1 MLLPLAG
8 NSSRGP
14 TPGTPNQADVLM
26 VYAAA
31 EGKVITKPSYTELN
45 LLARDLKWR

>member
-1 MLLPLAG
+1 MSLH
-8 NSSRGP
+8 REM
-14 TPGTPNQADVLM
+14 TQDVLM

-31 EGKVITKPSYTELN
+31 EGKVIMKPSYTEPN

>member
-1 MLLPLAG
+1 MVSLAG
-8 NSSRGP
+8 RSSRGP
-14 TPGTPNQADVLM
+14 TPGSLNQADVLM

-31 EGKVITKPSYTELN
+31 EGKVIMKPSYTEPN